1 MKSITSA
8 IRPRKRRLT
17 NDSTSGSLANA
28 KSGAALLRKEPS
40 KLSASEEL
48 PVRLH
53 RLNSASTTTADSIT
67 AAEDIGSGVYELKD
81 RMSRR
86 DHMASNTS
94 LDYAMALD
102 TTQSTGRYVNADLP
116 VLSKTPSASLYESM
130 HYQPLYEDA
139 GYDGALPAET
149 SIRRRSMAARTSGRF
164 ELGAGSNDSPQDVSL
179 ATAAESGAESRSECA
194 DVDGRW
200 VDHNGNPVRRY
211 THEPSLLSEPM
222 VEPSNASFFSSDYGL
237 LKRVSSTPGNL
248 SLFRAHLVDPF
259 SHPEF
264 RAPPRYTR
272 HQPVR
277 LLANEP
283 DDTPLYGYA
292 LLVLTSVLFVFSM
305 YSLVVSKF
313 MPYTGIAFLDA
324 VKDDRYY
331 CLLMPITGLSFTFAV
346 FWNWL
351 GMKVFRHN

>member
-179 ATAAESGAESRSECA
+179 ATAAESGAESRSGGLFSY
-194 DVDGRW
+194 VHRLPLHFLGFGR
-200 VDHNGNPVRRY
+200 H
-211 THEPSLLSEPM
+211 T
-222 VEPSNASFFSSDYGL
+222 SS
-237 LKRVSSTPGNL
+237 RVT
-248 SLFRAHLVDPF
+248 
-259 SHPEF
+259 
-264 RAPPRYTR
+264 
-272 HQPVR
+272 
-277 LLANEP
+277 
-283 DDTPLYGYA
+283 
-292 LLVLTSVLFVFSM
+292 
-305 YSLVVSKF
+305 
-313 MPYTGIAFLDA
+313 
-324 VKDDRYY
+324 
-331 CLLMPITGLSFTFAV
+331 
-346 FWNWL
+346 
-351 GMKVFRHN
+351 